1 MRVLVLLLVIVCS
14 ACADVEQ
21 RPTKELPA
29 RYSQLGLSSID
40 QLDNFQFRKDRSAD
54 KQSVVVRNSS
64 GDSYLMVFDREI
76 GFRHVSVE
84 IKRGSTLLAG
94 STVISVCSDGVRKR
108 GGTSF
113 RVDCVGSLV
122 LSKIEL
128 IYPLKNM
135 EQENTVIKFLR
146 ANH

>member
-64 GDSYLMVFDREI
+64 GDSYLLIFDREI
-76 GFRHVSVE
+76 GLRNVIVE

-94 STVISVCSDGVRKR
+94 STVIGVCSGPRRNMTGIECAGNWVNPR
-108 GGTSF
+108 
-113 RVDCVGSLV
+113 
-122 LSKIEL
+122 IEL

-135 EQENTVIKFLR
+135 EQENAVIKFLR
-146 ANH
+146 AND

>member
-64 GDSYLMVFDREI
+64 GDSYLLIFDREI
-76 GFRHVSVE
+76 GLRNVIVK

-94 STVISVCSDGVRKR
+94 STVIVACSGPRRNMTGIECAGNWVNPR
-108 GGTSF
+108 
-113 RVDCVGSLV
+113 
-122 LSKIEL
+122 IEL

-135 EQENTVIKFLR
+135 EQENAVIKFLR
-146 ANH
+146 AND